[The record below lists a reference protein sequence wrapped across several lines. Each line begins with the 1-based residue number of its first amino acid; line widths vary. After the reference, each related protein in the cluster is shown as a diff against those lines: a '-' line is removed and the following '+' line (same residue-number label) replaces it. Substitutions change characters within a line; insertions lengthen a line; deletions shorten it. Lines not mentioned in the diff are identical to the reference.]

1 MKTKKQNHIYELHR
15 VPANN
20 QTNSSN
26 ANLENTDTHTL

>member
-1 MKTKKQNHIYELHR
+1 MKTKKQNHIYELR

-26 ANLENTDTHTL
+26 ANPENADTHTL